1 MESIAIL
8 CEIITFEYDEK
19 YLFEYDEWYLFLELV
34 PPSMVAE
41 GCHSEKK
48 NKQQTNKEK

>member
-34 PPSMVAE
+34 RR
-41 GCHSEKK
+41 
-48 NKQQTNKEK
+48 QQCGTFIK

>member
-19 YLFEYDEWYLFLELV
+19 YLFEYGEYLFLELL
-34 PPSMVAE
+34 PPSAMWNFYKINE
-41 GCHSEKK
+41 WIIHLI
-48 NKQQTNKEK
+48 T

>member
-34 PPSMVAE
+34 PPSAMWNFYKINE
-41 GCHSEKK
+41 WIIYLI
-48 NKQQTNKEK
+48 T